1 MTVVIRAD
9 VTLGSAK
16 RTSSANRPDE
26 ANDARFPR
34 PEYTPC
40 DTAAREFDDAS
51 LLQLVGANNDYALR
65 QLYSRYSKLVYAL
78 AFRLLRNQTQAEE
91 ALQETFIRVWRA
103 AVTYDPARGAVD
115 TWITTIARNRALSM
129 LRKQRE
135 TSLFEAVEW
144 VATEDDEQSDPEIVA
159 WMHARRDMVR
169 KALDELPWNQRVTI
183 MLAYYQGLTHLEIA
197 ACTGV
202 PLGTVK
208 SRLRLALGRL
218 GALLAPAL
226 NRARDESA

>member
-1 MTVVIRAD
+1 MAVVTRAGMTIE
-9 VTLGSAK
+9 SAK
-16 RTSSANRPDE
+16 RTSSANRSDD
-26 ANDARFPR
+26 AYDARLPL
-34 PEYTPC
+34 PEYTPR
-40 DTAAREFDDAS
+40 DAAALEFDDAA

-103 AVTYDPARGAVD
+103 AATYDPARGAVD

-135 TSLFEAVEW
+135 MSLFEVVEQ
-144 VATEDDEQSDPEIVA
+144 VAMEGDEQSDPEIVA

-169 KALDELPWNQRVTI
+169 RALDELPWNQQAMIT
-183 MLAYYQGLTHLEIA
+183 LAYYQGLTHSEIA
-197 ACTGV
+197 ERTGV

-208 SRLRLALGRL
+208 SRLRLALRRL